1 MFFVEVCMK
10 IGARLGLVFLLIIS
24 LVVGMATTAWYQ
36 LSTFNANVEDMMQ
49 NTIDVERAAR
59 EWSDAASSHGMLTYS
74 ISYAMRDDM
83 IQLFARRMQ
92 DLGRDIDEQ
101 SRKIESRRLTPEE
114 TAILRESDV
123 RRDAYRVTVVELL
136 KRKNITATGEK
147 LGQIAPF
154 TELED
159 YLLNTVIPARNAY
172 LESVEGFMNRQIAQ
186 ANEVTAALHT
196 RYLFARTIL
205 FAAAAVVVVLSAVMA
220 FFLTVGITRPLNEA
234 VRIAETVAAGD
245 LTSRIEA
252 RSNDETGQLMR
263 ALAAMN
269 DSLLNAVVQIRT
281 SSDTIA
287 TAAAEI
293 ASGNQ
298 DLSSR
303 TEQQASSLQETASS
317 MEEITSTVRQNGD
330 NARQANQL
338 ASQAADV
345 ATRGGDAARLVAD
358 TMTDIADSSNKVAD
372 IINVIDGI
380 AFQTNILALNAAVE
394 AARAGEQGR
403 GFAVVATEV
412 RSLAQRSATAAREI
426 KALIDDSV
434 TEVGQ
439 GTTLVNNAV
448 DTMLEIGE
456 SIRRVNDIMNEI
468 SMATQEQV
476 QGIEQVNTAVTEMDT
491 VSQQNAALVEEA
503 AAASESLQDQA
514 RMLVDVVSIFHTGTG
529 SSAAGGGAPRATP
542 RPAARPAAG
551 QRAPARPVLKRP
563 APAATAALAAP
574 ARPAPAAATAA
585 DDDWEEF

>member
-1 MFFVEVCMK
+1 MK
-10 IGARLGLVFLLIIS
+10 IGARLGLVFLLIIA
-24 LVVGMATTAWYQ
+24 LVTGMATTAWYQ
-36 LSTFNANVEDMMQ
+36 LNSFNASVEDMMR

-59 EWSDAASSHGMLTYS
+59 AWADAASSHGMLVYSVTYA
-74 ISYAMRDDM
+74 YAPDM
-83 IQLFARRMQ
+83 VQLFARSMIDR
-92 DLGRDIDEQ
+92 GREIDEQ
-101 SRKIESRRLTPEE
+101 IKIIESRNQTPAEQ
-114 TAILRESDV
+114 ALIKDADQRREV
-123 RRDAYRVTVVELL
+123 YRTHVTELF
-136 KRKNITATGEK
+136 KRKNITATGEL
-147 LGQIAPF
+147 LGPVLTMSDPAIREF
-154 TELED
+154 VLK
-159 YLLNTVIPARNAY
+159 TVVPARNAY
-172 LESVEGFMNRQIAQ
+172 LEAVENFRDRQIHYAVEATTALQ
-186 ANEVTAALHT
+186 A
-196 RYLFARTIL
+196 RYIFARTIL
-205 FAAAAVVVVLSAVMA
+205 IVATIVVVVLSGVMA

-234 VRIAETVAAGD
+234 VRVAEAVASGD

-252 RSNDETGQLMR
+252 KSSDETGQLMR
-263 ALAAMN
+263 ALGTMN
-269 DSLLNAVVQIRT
+269 NSLLETVVQIRS

-287 TAAAEI
+287 TAASEI
-293 ASGNQ
+293 ATGNQ

-303 TEQQASSLQETASS
+303 TEEQASSLQETASS

-338 ASQAADV
+338 ATQAADV
-345 ATRGGDAARLVAD
+345 ATRGGEAARLVAT

-426 KALIDDSV
+426 KTLIDDSV
-434 TEVGQ
+434 TKVGQ

-491 VSQQNAALVEEA
+491 VSQQNAALVEQA

-514 RMLVDVVSIFHTGTG
+514 RTLVDVVGIFHTGTG
-529 SSAAGGGAPRATP
+529 TSSAGAA
-542 RPAARPAAG
+542 RPAPKPAAARPAALH
-551 QRAPARPVLKRP
+551 RPAAPALKRP
-563 APAATAALAAP
+563 APAAAAP
-574 ARPAPAAATAA
+574 ARAAPPAVVPSAPA